1 MIGYCCIGFI
11 DFLIDN
17 EKLIDFASLFLTS
30 NFEENHRKRKKNYL
44 WWINLKDIIK

>member
-30 NFEENHRKRKKNYL
+30 NFEENHRKMKKELFMVDKPERYN
-44 WWINLKDIIK
+44 